1 MLILCV
7 LVIEGPP
14 SDWLTD
20 WWIQTNRQ
28 LDPLIS
34 RDKLVLFLAMTDL
47 IPGDTITGSFDG
59 GRGPALSESA
69 GLSLK
74 MEEPE
79 HFSFTAG
86 TPVG

>member
-1 MLILCV
+1 
-7 LVIEGPP
+7 
-14 SDWLTD
+14 
-20 WWIQTNRQ
+20 
-28 LDPLIS
+28 
-34 RDKLVLFLAMTDL
+34 MTDL

-79 HFSFTAG
+79 HLSFTAG

>member
-1 MLILCV
+1 M
-7 LVIEGPP
+7 IEGLP

-28 LDPLIS
+28 LDPSIS
-34 RDKLVLFLAMTDL
+34 RDKLVLFLAVINL
-47 IPGDTITGSFDG
+47 IPGDTIIGSFDG
-59 GRGPALSESA
+59 GRGPAISEPA

-79 HFSFTAG
+79 HLSFTVG
-86 TPVG
+86 TPVD